1 MGLELNLKNSVWA
14 FMVYCLGKWQKTVI
28 LFFKEMKYARVSRS
42 WGKNM
47 SLAFFAYFSRV
58 KRRIWVWELRQ
69 LPRHRAR
76 PPLTLWPLRI
86 LHGTKHLCQDP
97 VRICPFWAI
106 PSSRRERFRSDLRSL
121 PTVEIHGKDKLQPN
135 PLSTETIR
143 PKTRPWSLKKSRE
156 SPVTTTVKRLKYRW
170 WMSK

>member
-1 MGLELNLKNSVWA
+1 
-14 FMVYCLGKWQKTVI
+14 MVYCLGKWQKTVI

-42 WGKNM
+42 GGKICRWL
-47 SLAFFAYFSRV
+47 SLHIFQGSN
-58 KRRIWVWELRQ
+58 RIWVWKLRQ

-143 PKTRPWSLKKSRE
+143 PKTRPWSLKKPRE
-156 SPVTTTVKRLKYRW
+156 SPVVTTTVKRLKYRW

>member
-1 MGLELNLKNSVWA
+1 
-14 FMVYCLGKWQKTVI
+14 MVYCLGKWQKSVI
-28 LFFKEMKYARVSRS
+28 LFFKEMKYARAS
-42 WGKNM
+42 GGNM
-47 SLAFFAYFSRV
+47 FSLAFFAYFSRV
-58 KRRIWVWELRQ
+58 RIWELSWK

-86 LHGTKHLCQDP
+86 LRGTKHLCQDP

-143 PKTRPWSLKKSRE
+143 PKTRPWSLKKPRE
-156 SPVTTTVKRLKYRW
+156 SPVVTTTVKRLKYRW